1 MTLFNIS
8 KGAMETQCSVQ
19 WHPSGCLKSK
29 QNLNEKGKTTFLK
42 DGNTRPLGWLRSV
55 NSSKDRSNKAMFIA

>member
-1 MTLFNIS
+1 
-8 KGAMETQCSVQ
+8 METQCSVQ
-19 WHPSGCLKSK
+19 WHPLGCVKSK

-42 DGNTRPLGWLRSV
+42 DGNRFNPLGNPTRPLGWLRSV